1 MKIEKT
7 AENNT
12 FLKLNELMQSFRFL
26 NLIQC
31 NKQTEK
37 LELSSVQNSGRIRMP
52 FYERQQRY
60 FIKTVSLMILLIS
73 STCSAQMSISIERQ
87 REIIEKLS
95 ADILKLYHTKTTAQS
110 ISDTLMIINSK
121 LQSEISA
128 SDFEKTINSVLY
140 QKSNDNHLKIYFDT
154 KKFESFSQDD
164 LEKRKFNF
172 ENDKKTNFGFTKIE
186 ILDGNIGYIELVKCS
201 GFIAEEVAQK
211 IASSMNI
218 IENTNALIIDLRKNG
233 GGDGR
238 VGEILA
244 TYFYPEE
251 NEVYYDS
258 ISRSEKFRVLP
269 FVSGKRY
276 LERQVYILTGLMTF
290 SAAEGFANFMQRNHK
305 ALIVGEKTK
314 GGGSS
319 GSSVPLKDGF
329 LCFIPTNFGVS
340 DEEASVNPNFE
351 IAEKDAL
358 NYAKYLF
365 FKDELNKKTMTDEND
380 IAVWN
385 FKTCEYLLHLN
396 EGEFKLNKKLI
407 GKFESGREVI
417 VKENQLYFSVNN
429 KIYRLSQISD
439 FDFVVEGFEG
449 SFGAGN
455 RRIKLKNNELVESI
469 YLNGQIINKTWAKIK

>member
-1 MKIEKT
+1 
-7 AENNT
+7 
-12 FLKLNELMQSFRFL
+12 
-26 NLIQC
+26 
-31 NKQTEK
+31 
-37 LELSSVQNSGRIRMP
+37 
-52 FYERQQRY
+52 
-60 FIKTVSLMILLIS
+60 
-73 STCSAQMSISIERQ
+73 
-87 REIIEKLS
+87 
-95 ADILKLYHTKTTAQS
+95 
-110 ISDTLMIINSK
+110 MIINSK

-140 QKSNDNHLKIYFDT
+140 QKSNDNHLKIYFDI

-276 LERQVYILTGLMTF
+276 LNKQVYILTGLMTF

-329 LCFIPTNFGVS
+329 LCFIPTNLGVS
-340 DEEASVNPNFE
+340 DEEASVSPNFE

-380 IAVWN
+380 IAAWN

-396 EGEFKLNKKLI
+396 ESEFKLNKKLI
-407 GKFESGREVI
+407 GKYESGREVI

-429 KIYRLSQISD
+429 KDYRLSQISD
-439 FDFVVEGFEG
+439 FDYVVEGFES

-455 RRIKLKNNELVESI
+455 RRIKLNNDELVESI
-469 YLNGQIINKTWAKIK
+469 YLNGQIINKTWKKRK